1 MITGHRVKPCPRC
14 GAGQAYLH
22 LMHLQLLPGAPYMVR
37 CGHCGLIGARSEESE
52 AAAVAA
58 WNDTQEPPIEAEALG
73 ATATSAGAESKGVS
87 AGDRV
92 EEICRAHRDF
102 CARREK
108 EVRGRGFCGGQTVGN
123 MPHKCKGCPYDSDWS
138 CLVKFALEYEKGE
151 VKMATDQETKPGN
164 ARAAEIAGE
173 MLAIVIHDSDLLDVA
188 KDKVEHA
195 KALLA
200 EKLEEPLRS
209 EGEALFTKEF
219 LETFCIGGKDAVRT
233 ILDAHPSLKPADDL
247 LNEFFEL
254 ASQEAPKAPNNQQ
267 INKTSY
273 YQLPCGLFLEDYIDY
288 KELDFK
294 WGSAVKYEYRAGAKD
309 GEPEGKDRSKR
320 NHYICEIA
328 ARDGVAHAAA
338 LRQVRG
344 YVAEARAWN
353 PSSAV
358 RNWYAPYPTDWNPSD
373 E

>member
-1 MITGHRVKPCPRC
+1 
-14 GAGQAYLH
+14 
-22 LMHLQLLPGAPYMVR
+22 
-37 CGHCGLIGARSEESE
+37 
-52 AAAVAA
+52 
-58 WNDTQEPPIEAEALG
+58 
-73 ATATSAGAESKGVS
+73 
-87 AGDRV
+87 
-92 EEICRAHRDF
+92 
-102 CARREK
+102 
-108 EVRGRGFCGGQTVGN
+108 

-195 KALLA
+195 KARLA

-209 EGEALFTKEF
+209 EGEALFTTEF
-219 LETFCIGGKDAVRT
+219 LETFCIGDVADVQA
-233 ILDAHPSLKPADDL
+233 ILTTHPSLKPAHDL
-247 LNEFFEL
+247 LEEFFEE
-254 ASQEAPKAPNNQQ
+254 ASTAGTVGTAGAQGAQEAPKAPNNQQ

-328 ARDGVAHAAA
+328 ARDGAAHDAV
-338 LRQVRG
+338 LLQVRRH
-344 YVAEARAWN
+344 VAEARAWN
-353 PSSAV
+353 PSPAV
-358 RNWYAPYPTDWNPSD
+358 RNWYAPYSTDWRPSD
-373 E
+373 EQAE